1 MLKNQ
6 IAMKLFQFIKTNTLS
21 KALKGLLLLSL
32 FIIYASTFP
41 FLNKEYKKITEI
53 YYAERMS
60 AAQILIINKFNKI
73 HEGKIKVI
81 PIDFPNLS
89 FSTNERKELLARSLR
104 GRGDGIDL
112 VAVDFVWVQRFA
124 KWCEPLG
131 KYFSETQIKEFIEP
145 PLKSCYY
152 EGNLVAIPFDFVEGV
167 LYYREDLLKQM
178 KNGEEII
185 KKIENNIT
193 WEKFIELKNQISCK
207 NPYYIF
213 PADNYEGLICCFVE
227 LVLSQNKE
235 YFNKNNFNLNTVEAA
250 KALQLLV
257 DLVGKYGLT
266 PRVVTDFTEIPS
278 YKYFMESDGLFIRG
292 WPTYDKDF
300 INTPLQFEKSVHLR
314 KAPIPHFQG
323 DQPAATFG
331 GWNLMIPKFS
341 TKKKETLIFVKY
353 LLSEEAQEILYKES
367 GYFPVLKKFYED
379 SSYLRKYPELIK
391 INQIIMSG
399 VSRPQHEE
407 YTRFSE
413 IMSYYFKQAI
423 LGQISVKKALQNAT
437 DAIQSRQVVFAN

>member
-1 MLKNQ
+1 MVQRLRTMLKNQ

-185 KKIENNIT
+185 N
-193 WEKFIELKNQISCK
+193 
-207 NPYYIF
+207 
-213 PADNYEGLICCFVE
+213 
-227 LVLSQNKE
+227 
-235 YFNKNNFNLNTVEAA
+235 
-250 KALQLLV
+250 
-257 DLVGKYGLT
+257 
-266 PRVVTDFTEIPS
+266 
-278 YKYFMESDGLFIRG
+278 
-292 WPTYDKDF
+292 
-300 INTPLQFEKSVHLR
+300 
-314 KAPIPHFQG
+314 
-323 DQPAATFG
+323 
-331 GWNLMIPKFS
+331 
-341 TKKKETLIFVKY
+341 
-353 LLSEEAQEILYKES
+353 
-367 GYFPVLKKFYED
+367 
-379 SSYLRKYPELIK
+379 K
-391 INQIIMSG
+391 INHYYSENSNFLCVLRIFSKLFF
-399 VSRPQHEE
+399 
-407 YTRFSE
+407 RFF
-413 IMSYYFKQAI
+413 MKR
-423 LGQISVKKALQNAT
+423 KK
-437 DAIQSRQVVFAN
+437 VFIV

>member
-1 MLKNQ
+1 
-6 IAMKLFQFIKTNTLS
+6 MKLYQFLRINKVP
-21 KALKGLLLLSL
+21 KAFKGIFLLSL
-32 FIIYASTFP
+32 IIIYASSFP
-41 FLNKEYKKITEI
+41 FLNKEYKKVTEI
-53 YYAERMS
+53 YFAERMS
-60 AAQILIINKFNKI
+60 AAQILIISKFNKI
-73 HEGKIKVI
+73 HDGKIKVI

-131 KYFSETQIKEFIEP
+131 KYFSESQIKEFIEP
-145 PLKSCYY
+145 PLKSCYF
-152 EGNLVAIPFDFVEGV
+152 EGNLVALPFDFVEGV
-167 LYYREDLLKQM
+167 LYYREDLLRRM
-178 KNGEEII
+178 KNGDEII

-193 WEKFIELKNQISCK
+193 WEKFIELKNQTACK
-207 NPYYIF
+207 NPFYIF
-213 PADNYEGLICCFVE
+213 PADNYEGLICSFVE

-235 YFNKNNFNLNTVEAA
+235 YFEQNNFNLNTVEAE

-266 PRVVTDFTEIPS
+266 PRAVTDFTEIPS
-278 YKYFMESDGLFIRG
+278 YKYFIENDGLFIRG

-300 INTPLQFEKSVHLR
+300 INTSLQSEKSNYLR
-314 KAPIPHFQG
+314 KAPIPHFQNS
-323 DQPAATFG
+323 QPAATFG

-341 TKKKETLIFVKY
+341 NKKSETLTFIKF

-379 SSYLRKYPELIK
+379 SSYLKKYPELIK
-391 INQIIMSG
+391 IKMMIKNG
-399 VSRPQHEE
+399 VSRPPHEE

-423 LGQISVKKALQNAT
+423 LGQVSVKKALRNAT
-437 DAIQSRQVVFAN
+437 YAIQSKQVVFAN